1 MQKKTLRLT
10 TRGEAAYN
18 VTKSLIKEGFFLGG
32 GGEAIWRIVRTSE
45 KTLATSLAFFLPLLK
60 RNR

>member
-1 MQKKTLRLT
+1 MKKKTLRLT
-10 TRGEAAYN
+10 TGGGAAYN
-18 VTKSLIKEGFFLGG
+18 VTKSLIKEVWVGR

-45 KTLATSLAFFLPLLK
+45 KTLATPLAFFLALLK

>member
-10 TRGEAAYN
+10 TRGGGGCLQRN
-18 VTKSLIKEGFFLGG
+18 QIFNQGSLGG
-32 GGEAIWRIVRTSE
+32 AGGEAIWRIVRTSE
-45 KTLATSLAFFLPLLK
+45 KTLATPLAFFLALLK